1 MQRANKYAK
10 SKTMD
15 FNKISEFQHECYR
28 VIKWFQI
35 HKKLSWFNDWI
46 CAFTKQ
52 SLSILQK
59 EKEKKKAWTFPYPNN
74 VSMADV
80 AIFLH
85 TIHFSSLNLER
96 NILILYTLKELLYMK
111 KLFLLDYSYSLSE
124 NCLKLVMLKQ
134 SWKSSNYQI
143 KNRKVNCYSS
153 STGLKQWSCIK
164 GNFTVNAMEVCQKII
179 VHTCS
184 F

>member
-1 MQRANKYAK
+1 
-10 SKTMD
+10 
-15 FNKISEFQHECYR
+15 
-28 VIKWFQI
+28 
-35 HKKLSWFNDWI
+35 
-46 CAFTKQ
+46 
-52 SLSILQK
+52 
-59 EKEKKKAWTFPYPNN
+59 
-74 VSMADV
+74 MADV
-80 AIFLH
+80 TIFLH
-85 TIHFSSLNLER
+85 TIHFSTLNLER
-96 NILILYTLKELLYMK
+96 NILILYTLKRVVLHEK

>member
-1 MQRANKYAK
+1 M
-10 SKTMD
+10 
-15 FNKISEFQHECYR
+15 IGLVH
-28 VIKWFQI
+28 
-35 HKKLSWFNDWI
+35 
-46 CAFTKQ
+46 
-52 SLSILQK
+52 LQNEAYLYCK
-59 EKEKKKAWTFPYPNN
+59 KEKKKKRKKQLKHFHTAIMFQWQMHCSYTFCILFFLPYIRKKHTNIAYLAKAP
-74 VSMADV
+74 
-80 AIFLH
+80 LH
-85 TIHFSSLNLER
+85 
-96 NILILYTLKELLYMK
+96 K
-111 KLFLLDYSYSLSE
+111 KKNFLLQTTHLLSE

>member
-1 MQRANKYAK
+1 MTGLVHLQNKAYLY
-10 SKTMD
+10 
-15 FNKISEFQHECYR
+15 C
-28 VIKWFQI
+28 
-35 HKKLSWFNDWI
+35 
-46 CAFTKQ
+46 
-52 SLSILQK
+52 
-59 EKEKKKAWTFPYPNN
+59 KKKKKKRARTFSYLNN
-74 VSMADV
+74 VSMAD
-80 AIFLH
+80 ALYLLYFLH
-85 TIHFSSLNLER
+85 TIHFSTLNLER
-96 NILILYTLKELLYMK
+96 NTLILHTLKELLYMK
-111 KLFLLDYSYSLSE
+111 KLFLFDYSYSLSE

-179 VHTCS
+179 VHTCN

>member
-1 MQRANKYAK
+1 M
-10 SKTMD
+10 
-15 FNKISEFQHECYR
+15 FQWQMHCSYTFC
-28 VIKWFQI
+28 I
-35 HKKLSWFNDWI
+35 L
-46 CAFTKQ
+46 FTF
-52 SLSILQK
+52 S
-59 EKEKKKAWTFPYPNN
+59 T
-74 VSMADV
+74 
-80 AIFLH
+80 LH
-85 TIHFSSLNLER
+85 LER
-96 NILILYTLKELLYMK
+96 NTLILHTLQELLYMK
-111 KLFLLDYSYSLSE
+111 KKKKKNTVLIIDYSYLLFQ